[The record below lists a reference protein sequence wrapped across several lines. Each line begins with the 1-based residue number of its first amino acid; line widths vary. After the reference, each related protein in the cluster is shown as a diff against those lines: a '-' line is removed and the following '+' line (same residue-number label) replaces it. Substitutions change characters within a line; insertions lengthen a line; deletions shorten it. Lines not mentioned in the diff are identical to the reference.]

1 MALQSAKALLDE
13 LMGRGRDLGPSQ
25 QKIDMDWNDSR
36 VLIFNLLLCLHYDII
51 SFFRF
56 ANIF

>member
-13 LMGRGRDLGPSQ
+13 LMGRGRDLDPTQ

-36 VLIFNLLLCLHYDII
+36 VLIFNLLLCLHYLMI